1 MNILHSKNHR
11 DFAEKQS
18 IRALKSKL
26 LLIQFYHALLFSSH
40 HLSVALYCLTIHI
53 YHNYTSK
60 SIEHLETSH

>member
-1 MNILHSKNHR
+1 MNILHSKNHK

-40 HLSVALYCLTIHI
+40 HLSVALYCL
-53 YHNYTSK
+53 YSNMLDNS
-60 SIEHLETSH
+60 HLPQLYA

>member
-11 DFAEKQS
+11 DFAEKQF

-40 HLSVALYCLTIHI
+40 HLSVALYCLYSNMLDKLPINLI
-53 YHNYTSK
+53 NFLLLK
-60 SIEHLETSH
+60 